1 MMKEAFL
8 DALMMLCW
16 FQFVL
21 LVAFRLFHNI
31 PHPAFLLATAC
42 AGIGFVLLV
51 RKVRKSIY
59 A

>member
-1 MMKEAFL
+1 MKEAFL

-21 LVAFRLFHNI
+21 LVAFSFFNDI
-31 PHPAFLLATAC
+31 PHGAYLLGTAC
-42 AGIGFVLLV
+42 NGIGFVLLV

>member
-1 MMKEAFL
+1 MKEAFL
-8 DALMMLCW
+8 DGLMFYTW
-16 FQFVL
+16 IQFMIVVGFMMFFAVPL
-21 LVAFRLFHNI
+21 QATM
-31 PHPAFLLATAC
+31 LATAC